1 MLLPHG
7 TAIAVIDGENFKI
20 FRNIGTE
27 AEPQLSDALLPRLD
41 SSNRSGAGHRS
52 SPGNHDEMQVSEDAH
67 AIAAVEW
74 LNDEVLGHR
83 ISGLVVVAPPRTLGE
98 MRKHFHVET
107 RKAVILEV
115 TKDLAGR
122 KPHEILAALREN
134 V

>member
-7 TAIAVIDGENFKI
+7 TAIAVIDGENFKV

-27 AEPQLSDALLPRLD
+27 AEPQLSDALLPQLD

-52 SPGNHDEMQVSEDAH
+52 SPGNHAETQVSEDAH

-74 LNDEVLGHR
+74 LNGEVLDHR
-83 ISGLVVVAPPRTLGE
+83 IAGLIVVAPPRTLGE
-98 MRKHFHVET
+98 VRKHYHGET
-107 RKAVILEV
+107 RKALLMEV

-122 KPHEILAALREN
+122 KPHEILAALHEDG
-134 V
+134 